1 MRLSHM
7 GIFLVLQILAQ
18 PRSKKDLIYTISSL
32 SKEYY
37 IIVMLSFYFLRS
49 KKMYYKKQR
58 IPICSLF
65 IFYMKKVNLDES

>member
-1 MRLSHM
+1 M

-49 KKMYYKKQR
+49 KKMYYKKQT

>member
-1 MRLSHM
+1 M
-7 GIFLVLQILAQ
+7 GIFLLLQILAQ

-49 KKMYYKKQR
+49 KKVLQETKN
-58 IPICSLF
+58 SNLF
-65 IFYMKKVNLDES
+65 IIYILHEES